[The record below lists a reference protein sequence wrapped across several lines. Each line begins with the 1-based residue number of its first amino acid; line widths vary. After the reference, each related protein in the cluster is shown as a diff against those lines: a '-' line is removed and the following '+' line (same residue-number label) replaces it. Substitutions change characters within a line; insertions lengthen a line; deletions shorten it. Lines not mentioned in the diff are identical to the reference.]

1 MTEALRSLLLGL
13 RAVYNWLTPRRYAV
27 LLAATTAAHVVFTLV
42 FRTHPGIDGTI
53 YQGVARDI
61 LAAPDVWAC
70 GAFAGAYWPPLF
82 CYYLAL
88 FWALLGRAA
97 WLFFL
102 GNMLI
107 ALAAAIISRR
117 LLTTLCGERTGR
129 WAALLFYNSMLV
141 YYFTLYYKYELLVT
155 LLLVASLSLYLRPVR
170 PRMLPAFLAGVLM
183 GLATLGTARL
193 VVLVPALLYLDWAG
207 RPRRPR
213 RRIPFGPVL
222 FLVGIALAVS
232 PWVVR
237 NEVCLDRFIPYTTNG
252 GMNFYMGFHEGAN
265 GSFRYQHE
273 LPPPYDTWDRTDGG
287 ALYRAGWQYVRHHPG
302 RAFLLVLRKLWL
314 MWRVHYFDQTFFYP
328 FFWIGIFMLGRL
340 LPPERKPLARAVQL
354 AFLFYALLHGLYI
367 ARFYYVLPLLPLIY
381 GIALSCQRWL
391 GYRLLQRYGEP

>member
-1 MTEALRSLLLGL
+1 LTGALRSLLLGL
-13 RAVYNWLTPRRYAV
+13 RAAYNWLTPRRYAV
-27 LLAATTAAHVVFTLV
+27 LLVVTTAAHVVFTLV
-42 FRTHPGIDGTI
+42 FKTHPGIDGAI
-53 YQGVARDI
+53 YQGVARNI
-61 LAAPDVWAC
+61 LAAPDLGAC

-88 FWALLGRAA
+88 FWTLLGRAA
-97 WLFFL
+97 WRFFL
-102 GNMLI
+102 GNVLI
-107 ALAAAIISRR
+107 ALAAAVVSRR
-117 LLTTLCGERTGR
+117 LLATLCGERTGR

-155 LLLVASLSLYLRPVR
+155 LLLVASLSLYLRPAR
-170 PRMLPAFLAGVLM
+170 PGKRAAFPAGVLM

-193 VVLVPALLYLDWAG
+193 IVLVPALLYLDWAR
-207 RPRRPR
+207 RPRRPL
-213 RRIPFGPVL
+213 RRIPWEPAL
-222 FLVGIALAVS
+222 FLVGIALAVT

-237 NEVCLDRFIPYTTNG
+237 NEICLDRFVPYTTNG

-287 ALYRAGWQYVRHHPG
+287 ALYRAGWEYIRDHPG

-340 LPPERKPLARAVQL
+340 LPPERKPLARAVQFM
-354 AFLFYALLHGLYI
+354 FLLYAVLHGLYI

-381 GIALSCQRWL
+381 GIALSCQRRL